1 MMTTTKSKKT
11 EQEAVPENTTT
22 KESKRGAHYVDNKKF
37 YEALVAYRQQVD
49 DAAAQG
55 KETPIVPDYIG
66 ECFIKIATHLS
77 YKANFINYTFK
88 DDMISDG
95 IENCLTAVAKFDPA
109 KSTNP
114 FAYYTQ
120 IIYFAFIRRIQKEK
134 KQQSTKYELI
144 RNMDIDELIT
154 QDQDSGEF
162 TNQFLEYL
170 KRQLD
175 QNEVNKIIKD
185 NDIRE
190 KKEEESIDNNA

>member
-1 MMTTTKSKKT
+1 MMTTTKQKTKKT
-11 EQEAVPENTTT
+11 ESETVPGSTTT
-22 KESKRGAHYVDNKKF
+22 KTKTGAHYVDNKKF
-37 YEALVAYRQQVD
+37 YEALVAYRKQVD
-49 DAAAQG
+49 DAAAAGEEQ
-55 KETPIVPDYIG
+55 PIVPNYIG
-66 ECFIKIATHLS
+66 ECFVKIATHLS

-95 IENCLTAVAKFDPA
+95 IENCLTAVAKFDPS

-185 NDIRE
+185 NDIQE
-190 KKEEESIDNNA
+190 KKDLPIDNNA